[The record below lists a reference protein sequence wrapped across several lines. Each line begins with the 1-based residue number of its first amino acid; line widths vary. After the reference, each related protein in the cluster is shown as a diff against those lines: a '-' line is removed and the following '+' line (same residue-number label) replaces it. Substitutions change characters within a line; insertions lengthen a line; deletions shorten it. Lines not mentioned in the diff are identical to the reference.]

1 MSAISS
7 RRSRGEGSIYR
18 VANGTWRGAILVAG
32 RRRYVSGRT
41 RSEVS
46 RRVAQVRDEAARG
59 LTGAGKRTTVG
70 EQLDVWLGAVRT
82 RVRPST
88 FRGYEQHVRTNI
100 RPLVGAITLA
110 QLTPTEVEA
119 MQAQIMRT
127 GRSARTARMAR
138 IVLASAL
145 GDAVRDG
152 LVARNAAK
160 LARPPRVERPELR
173 VLTADEVRE
182 FLRFTEDHPD
192 GPLYALA
199 VASGLRQGE
208 LLGLS
213 WPDVDLGVGQ
223 LTVRRSLARNAD
235 GHFALSPPKTQRSR
249 RTIALP
255 AVGVQALQRQ
265 RHRRDEM
272 VGAAGSAWQDRDDLV
287 FTDAVGR
294 PLMGYNVT
302 RDFSKV
308 LRRAALPHIRFHD
321 LRHTMATLA
330 IGSGA
335 SLRTVSDALGH
346 SSITVTA
353 DVYAHVTPEMKRE
366 VATALDGAL
375 SHE

>member
-1 MSAISS
+1 
-7 RRSRGEGSIYR
+7 
-18 VANGTWRGAILVAG
+18 
-32 RRRYVSGRT
+32 
-41 RSEVS
+41 
-46 RRVAQVRDEAARG
+46 
-59 LTGAGKRTTVG
+59 
-70 EQLDVWLGAVRT
+70 
-82 RVRPST
+82 
-88 FRGYEQHVRTNI
+88 
-100 RPLVGAITLA
+100 
-110 QLTPTEVEA
+110 
-119 MQAQIMRT
+119 MQAHVMKG

-173 VLTADEVRE
+173 VLGAEQVRRFLTFTA
-182 FLRFTEDHPD
+182 DHPD

-199 VASGLRQGE
+199 VSSGLRQGE

-213 WPDVDLGVGQ
+213 WTDVDLEAGQ

-235 GHFALSPPKTQRSR
+235 GNFSLSAPKTQRSR

-255 AVGVQALQRQ
+255 AVGVDALRRQRQ
-265 RHRRDEM
+265 RLEEM
-272 VGAAGSAWQDRDDLV
+272 RGVAGSAWQDRDDLV
-287 FTDAVGR
+287 FTDVVGR

-302 RDFSKV
+302 RDFSKS
-308 LRRAALPHIRFHD
+308 LEEAGLPHVRFHD

-366 VATALDGAL
+366 VAVAIGRALGV
-375 SHE
+375 E